1 MSLFPEIDMK
11 KAARIS
17 DCGKYR
23 YTLSRVWDVTKG
35 AACFIMLNPSTAD
48 ADQDDPTI
56 RRCIGFARDW
66 GYGGLHVANLFAF
79 RATDP
84 KDMLAAP
91 DPTGPENDHWILYVA
106 GISALVI
113 CAWGYHGYYRGRG
126 GSVRFLLA
134 GAGIEPHALR
144 MTNTGEPG
152 HPLYIPSDT
161 EPFAIGTIF

>member
-1 MSLFPEIDMK
+1 MFGEEIGMQ

-23 YTLSRVWDVTKG
+23 YTLSRIWSPGKG

-56 RRCIGFARDW
+56 RRCLKFAQDW
-66 GYGGLHVANLFAF
+66 GYGGIHVANLFAF

-91 DPTGPENDHWILYVA
+91 DPTGPDNDKWILQCA
-106 GISALVI
+106 KASAVVV

-126 GSVRFLLA
+126 GAVRFLLA
-134 GAGIEPHALR
+134 GENIEPHALR

-152 HPLYIPSDT
+152 HPLYIPADT
-161 EPFAIGTIF
+161 KPFAIGTIF